1 MYNKKKPIEA
11 CLWLTSLGNYYI
23 IPLGENDLE
32 KNFRKNKKKVADKAV
47 PAYRL
52 KKATKVMI
60 MIFLLLVGRIGWIQF
75 VQGAELKELASRQQT
90 LNNTIKPKR
99 GIIYDKNGKVLAT
112 SAKVDTITVNPS
124 KIVIEHE
131 DKEVEKIK
139 TAEYKKKV
147 AQGLADIFSLDYNEV
162 LTKLQ
167 STKATEKIVE
177 KVDHELVEKLQV
189 WMKENKIQSGI
200 NIDEDS
206 KRYYPHDS
214 LASHLIGFTGTDEQG
229 LYGIELSK
237 DKELAGINGKIVT
250 TGNSR
255 GQEISNDY
263 EQYIPVENG
272 SDLYLTIDVTIQT
285 IVEKY
290 LKEGVDKNEA
300 QAGSA
305 ILMEPKTG
313 EILAMATYPSYN
325 LNEPFTINVEEDKEK
340 WNEFTSEERRD
351 KLQYMWSDRNLK
363 TYEPGSTF
371 KLIVSAAALE
381 EEMITTDSGG
391 DFHCEGITKI
401 GDDTEIGCAG
411 HEVHGDQSLR
421 TALRNSCNAAF
432 IQLGHKMGATRLY
445 KYFEAFGLFEKT
457 GVGLQGEIS
466 SRFHPLNEVG
476 PVELGVTSFGQRFDI
491 TPMQLI
497 TAVSA
502 IANGRKFDTTKS
514 GWKNDKY
521 RYRHSNRVRNKGNK
535 KSDFRRYIKENER
548 HA

>member
-1 MYNKKKPIEA
+1 MEKKI
-11 CLWLTSLGNYYI
+11 
-23 IPLGENDLE
+23 
-32 KNFRKNKKKVADKAV
+32 RKNKKKIADKAI

-52 KKATKVMI
+52 KKATKAMI

-99 GIIYDKNGKVLAT
+99 GNIFDKNGKVLAT
-112 SAKVDTITVNPS
+112 SAQVDTITVNPS
-124 KIVIEHE
+124 KIVVEHDDE
-131 DKEVEKIK
+131 EVEKIK

-147 AQGLADIFSLDYNEV
+147 AQGLADIFSLNYDEV

-167 STKATEKIVE
+167 STKSTEKIAE
-177 KVDHELVEKLQV
+177 KVDYEAVEKLQA
-189 WMKENKIQSGI
+189 WMKENKIEAGI

-237 DKELAGINGKIVT
+237 DKELAGLNGKIVT
-250 TGNSR
+250 TGSGSAKR
-255 GQEISNDY
+255 QEISNDY

-272 SDLYLTIDVTIQT
+272 SDLYLTIDVTIQA

-305 ILMEPKTG
+305 ILMDPKTG

-340 WNEFTSEERRD
+340 WEEFTSEERRD
-351 KLQYMWSDRNLK
+351 KLQYMWSDRNLR

-381 EEMITTDSGG
+381 EGMITTDSPN
-391 DFHCEGITKI
+391 DFQCEGVTKI

-411 HEVHGDQSLR
+411 HEVHGNQSLR
-421 TALRNSCNAAF
+421 TALRNSCNGAF
-432 IQLGHKMGATRLY
+432 IKLGHTMGATRLY

-466 SRFHPLNEVG
+466 SRFHPLQEVG

-491 TPMQLI
+491 TPIQLI

-502 IANGRKFDTTKS
+502 IANGRKFNTTKG
-514 GWKNDKY
+514 GWKNDKHRYWNSY
-521 RYRHSNRVRNKGNK
+521 RNRNKGNK
-535 KSDFRRYIKENER
+535 KSNFRGYLKENEG